1 MMARVRMNV
10 SFSIVYVLCI
20 GSYQHC
26 QATPQDICFDKPTA
40 KPSIVQVRLDHI
52 HLLIHAELFSGTHY
66 KACPTM

>member
-26 QATPQDICFDKPTA
+26 QATPQDICFDKPAAHPTV
-40 KPSIVQVRLDHI
+40 VQVRMDPI
-52 HLLIHAELFSGTHY
+52 HLLIHAALFSGTHHQ
-66 KACPTM
+66 ACPTR